1 VANVV
6 IDAHLHVGDDHTLTG
21 VVPPLRLGADFGP
34 GDPELVLNAL
44 VERLDR
50 RGVDKAVAIAP
61 SAYLRPDGLADTRQV
76 NDHVASYRD
85 SRPDRVPAA
94 VGTVEPL
101 YGERGLAELDRCARE
116 LDMKGISFHNRF
128 QGVSNDSIWVRR
140 YIERIGELG
149 LIVFMHAVGEAP
161 AEHLWKTA
169 VVARDFPEVQFVIL
183 DAFST
188 FDQSLL
194 VPYVAESC
202 PNTVFDTSLSHNWM
216 YIQNLVDRCGS
227 SRLLYG
233 GETLTVAD
241 VRSTGL
247 DREDFD
253 CILGGNIS
261 RLLDLDQLGGNGDG
275 V

>member
-1 VANVV
+1 MANLV

-21 VVPPLRLGADFGP
+21 VVPPLGPGADFGP
-34 GDPELVLNAL
+34 SDPALVLDAL
-44 VERLDR
+44 VARLDR

-85 SRPDRVPAA
+85 TRPDRIPAA

-101 YGERGLAELDRCARE
+101 YGERGLAELDRCAQE
-116 LDMKGISFHNRF
+116 LHMKGISFHNRF
-128 QGVSNDSIWVRR
+128 QGVSNDSKWVRR
-140 YIERIGELG
+140 YIQRIGELG
-149 LIVFMHAVGEAP
+149 LTVFMHAVGEAP
-161 AEHLWKTA
+161 AELLWKTA
-169 VVARDFPEVQFVIL
+169 IVARDFPDVQFVIL

-194 VPYVAESC
+194 IPYVAESH

-216 YIQNLVDRCGS
+216 YIQNLVDRCGA

-233 GETLTVAD
+233 GETLSVDD
-241 VRSTGL
+241 VRSAAL
-247 DREDFD
+247 PDEDIAA
-253 CILGGNIS
+253 ILGGNIS
-261 RLLDLDQLGGNGDG
+261 QLLDLGP
-275 V
+275 